1 MQTPTIE
8 TTQPPKNFNTS
19 SASSRSGESITVG
32 EGSVVNYAS
41 SKASINL
48 AAVSVN
54 AFASIMANS
63 HDAMSIVNLGLTC
76 RAARQAYQ
84 SQYDAQEHAFHV
96 LMHNFSM
103 LAACHILKSDLFI
116 TVPYVETAEWRQLKD
131 QPLALGLPDASPIS
145 LLKKLYITSWDLLLV
160 PKGLNAPQLSTLI
173 RLVLDLSPHISNA
186 QVYVK
191 KLVAFDS
198 SDEGSSRE
206 YSFDTDPSEN
216 TSLENISP
224 DTTSSENISPQHTS
238 PENSFFESDGFDGEI
253 FDALTFKRFERLAA
267 ISLDGCLQ
275 LVLKHFSVQAGSP
288 AYNFITAQCPILTTL
303 NCLETIQNKYTSL
316 LFYIVDTYPLTESA
330 ATRDALVI
338 LLDKLL
344 AHGSHLEQKDQEGE
358 TPLVRLIDLGLGGK
372 FFDIEDKSYVIEL
385 MKVFLK
391 RGADGNARDKYG
403 QTPLMRACKSWNAE
417 DELISLLCRY
427 SPDNINTTDNKGN
440 TALHIAGGNK
450 IAHLQALLKYSQI
463 DLTKKNHLGES
474 ILHVVIS
481 YDDFPKLALLLQQPN
496 IDVNAKNNE
505 GESILHYAMRSRHF
519 KIIQALL
526 AHPDIDVNVKN
537 KGGITAFHRAAI
549 SGKLIFMQALLEHP
563 EIDVNV
569 QDEKGN
575 GALHWA
581 IRHNNAPMVNLL
593 LNSEKEINVNIR
605 NKEGYAALHVV
616 LEYGQWPIAQALLE
630 HPTIDV
636 NGTTERGSALE
647 IALSRCDVPLPILQ
661 ILLKKSDELTYITA
675 FAYATYNDKNYIFLS
690 SEEYIADI
698 LLAGKNEEQKKTVVN
713 KALALAE
720 KEKLYDIIDML
731 CREYGVVSELTKFED
746 DDEDY

>member
-63 HDAMSIVNLGLTC
+63 HDAMSIVNLSLTC

-84 SQYDAQEHAFHV
+84 SQYNAQEHAFHV
-96 LMHNFSM
+96 LMHNFST
-103 LAACHILKSDLFI
+103 LAARHILKSDLLI

-160 PKGLNAPQLSTLI
+160 PKGLNDQQLLTLM

-186 QVYVK
+186 QAYVK
-191 KLVAFDS
+191 
-198 SDEGSSRE
+198 
-206 YSFDTDPSEN
+206 
-216 TSLENISP
+216 
-224 DTTSSENISPQHTS
+224 NISPQHTS

-338 LLDKLL
+338 LLDQLL

-403 QTPLMRACKSWNAE
+403 QTPLMRACRSWNAE

-581 IRHNNAPMVNLL
+581 IRHNNAPMINLL
-593 LNSEKEINVNIR
+593 LNSEKETNVNIR